1 MKPPFFYSSV
11 QIQWLGYFNNRAFWF
26 GCVLCLLLVGLSA
39 CQVAYPP
46 AVKTLTPAVNSLPA
60 PRVRQVSTPTATANN
75 IPITTPTFTV
85 EPTATPSPTST
96 PDPYFAWTIDY
107 LTDRQYGGGE
117 IQVQE
122 TLLVTSYYTRTLITY
137 PSDDLEIYGF
147 VNVPRG
153 EGPFPVVIA
162 LHGYIEPA
170 IYQTLDYTTGYADA
184 LARAGFLVLH
194 PNLRG
199 YPPSDEGENLF
210 RVGMAVDVLNL
221 IALVQEHS
229 GKPGLLEKADT
240 AAIGLWGHSMG
251 GGIAT
256 RVITV
261 NPAVR
266 AAVLYAAMSGD
277 ERQNY
282 EAIQSWSDGLRGL
295 DELAFPEEQ
304 LVRVSPIY
312 YLEQIQA
319 AVSIHHGISDELVP
333 LEWSQDLCQRLQNL
347 GKSVECF
354 DYPKMPH
361 TFYGEGN
368 DLFNQRVIEFFNRQL
383 RP

>member
-1 MKPPFFYSSV
+1 M
-11 QIQWLGYFNNRAFWF
+11 
-26 GCVLCLLLVGLSA
+26 LLVVLSA
-39 CQVAYPP
+39 CQVADPP
-46 AVKTLTPAVNSLPA
+46 AVMTPTPAINSLPA
-60 PRVRQVSTPTATANN
+60 PRVRQASTWTVSPSNLLN
-75 IPITTPTFTV
+75 TTPTFTA
-85 EPTATPSPTST
+85 EPTPTPSPTST
-96 PDPYFAWTIDY
+96 PDPYYAWTIDY
-107 LTDRQYGGGE
+107 LMERQYGGGE

-122 TLLVTSYYTRTLITY
+122 TLLVTSYYTRTLISY
-137 PSDDLEIYGF
+137 PSDGLQIYGF
-147 VNVPRG
+147 INVPRG

-199 YPPSDEGENLF
+199 YPPSDEGEDLF
-210 RVGMAVDVLNL
+210 RVGMATDVLNL
-221 IALVQEHS
+221 IALVQKKS
-229 GKPGLLEKADT
+229 GQPGLLEKADA

-256 RVITV
+256 KVITV
-261 NPAVR
+261 NPAVQ

-282 EAIQSWSDGLRGL
+282 EAILSWSDGERGV
-295 DELAFPEEQ
+295 EEQAFPVEQ
-304 LVRVSPIY
+304 LPRVSPIY

-319 AVSIHHGISDELVP
+319 AVSIHHGVNDEIVP
-333 LEWSQDLCQRLQNL
+333 LKWSQDLCQRLQSL
-347 GKSVECF
+347 GKTVECF

-361 TFYGEGN
+361 TFYEEGN